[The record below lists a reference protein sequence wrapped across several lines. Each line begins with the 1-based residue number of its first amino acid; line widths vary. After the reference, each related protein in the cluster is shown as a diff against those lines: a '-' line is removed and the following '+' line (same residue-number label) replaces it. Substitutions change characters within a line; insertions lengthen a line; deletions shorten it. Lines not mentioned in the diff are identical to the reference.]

1 MKTKLLGLFFTFSLY
16 AIAQNPI
23 PNAGFETWSGGSPTG
38 WTSNNIPSIATPVTQ
53 SGSSHSGASAARLEV
68 VSMFSVAL
76 PPTLFLTNPASVSQD
91 YPSFSF
97 YFKGNLNIG
106 DELQAVLSL
115 KNNGTS
121 VGIGAGG
128 IEIIPNSNVYTY
140 TSIPV
145 LYTGS
150 NATDLDLNFVIGT
163 NNASITIGTYVILDD
178 VNVAASV
185 GLDESSADASLS
197 LGQAYPNPIT
207 ELGLIPFSLS
217 KTSAVSIELLSLD
230 GKIVLHV
237 LQTELNAGKYK
248 AELNTSELSSGVYL
262 CKLNAEGSTIYTK
275 VAVN

>member
-1 MKTKLLGLFFTFSLY
+1 MKTKLLSLFFSFSFY

-23 PNAGFETWSGGSPTG
+23 PNAGFETWSAGSPTD
-38 WTSNNIPSIATPVTQ
+38 WTSNNVPTIATPVTQ

-68 VSMFSVAL
+68 VSMFGIAL

-97 YFKGNLNIG
+97 YFKGNLTTG

-115 KNNGTS
+115 ENNGTN
-121 VGIGAGG
+121 VGIGAAG
-128 IEIIPNSNVYTY
+128 IEVIPNANVYTY
-140 TSIPV
+140 TSVPI

-150 NATDLDLNFVIGT
+150 NATDLDFNFVIGT

-185 GLDESSADASLS
+185 GLDEPSVDVSLS

-207 ELGLIPFSLS
+207 ELGLIPFTLS
-217 KTSAVSIELLSLD
+217 KASAVSIELFSLD
-230 GKIVLHV
+230 GKMVMNVLE
-237 LQTELNAGKYK
+237 TELSAGKYK
-248 AELNTSELSSGVYL
+248 AELDASHLSSGVYL
-262 CKLNAEGSTIYTK
+262 CKLNAEGSTRFTK
-275 VAVN
+275 IAVN